1 MGEGFGA
8 TQAHPRVQDPRGKR
22 STPKPA
28 RQLRIFYH
36 KRSPQQIFIF
46 HPKGVIHSPFAHL
59 LLKGVAPGPW
69 ITPLGLIYKGD
80 AISGVEH
87 CELKYAEKRQSL
99 MTLPSFPKPYYGTF
113 WKFLFMELS
122 KKCRMVPLDKKP

>member
-36 KRSPQQIFIF
+36 KKSPQQIFIF
-46 HPKGVIHSPFAHL
+46 DPKGVIHSSFAHL
-59 LLKGVAPGPW
+59 LLKGVAPELW
-69 ITPLGLIYKGD
+69 ITPLGLIYKGAKATKGEILQRFAGVLRAQWRHGL
-80 AISGVEH
+80 AIG
-87 CELKYAEKRQSL
+87 LL
-99 MTLPSFPKPYYGTF
+99 M
-113 WKFLFMELS
+113 FL
-122 KKCRMVPLDKKP
+122 CTC

>member
-1 MGEGFGA
+1 MGEGSGA

-36 KRSPQQIFIF
+36 KRSPRQIFIF
-46 HPKGVIHSPFAHL
+46 DPKGVIHSPFAPL
-59 LLKGVAPGPW
+59 LLKGVAPGLW

-80 AISGVEH
+80 IFRFFDGFPYSKERAGVRRMRKRKISF
-87 CELKYAEKRQSL
+87 RI
-99 MTLPSFPKPYYGTF
+99 F
-113 WKFLFMELS
+113 
-122 KKCRMVPLDKKP
+122 D